1 MFKDCTQLQH
11 VYFDN
16 INTSQVRNMKE
27 MFSGC
32 TALAELDIS
41 SFNFAPVWWTD
52 GMFSGCTKL
61 KSIYSAGIRQGD
73 KDGEVQLIPFSI
85 SAIPLNNFCEDKKH
99 TEGSKF
105 TAGDFQFTMKYIR
118 SDGAESGGVFS
129 IVDVADEVES
139 FVSDGPWSKDMK
151 EVTINFK
158 NGTVKDLACGSITV
172 PITVISPDDLTNDL
186 KINNHP
192 VRVTNVYEQRQS
204 ISVNTLKV
212 DAATQDSLDGA
223 VIGIYA
229 LHDIYN
235 AKGEV
240 IVKAGQ
246 LIQKRQSDTEYGG
259 VLFTDLPTDVY
270 VAPEDKGKDLYEI
283 REITPPPGYNGTDVK
298 YRFKAGCDD
307 NVHVE
312 FKHTY
317 SGDKGII
324 DENGNKV
331 TSDESAVYYDDCGV
345 FSNTEKENLT
355 IQKLWS
361 KDKEK
366 DRPKA
371 VTFRIY
377 RNDAAGKKAQLLETV
392 TLTAV

>member
-1 MFKDCTQLQH
+1 M
-11 VYFDN
+11 
-16 INTSQVRNMKE
+16 
-27 MFSGC
+27 
-32 TALAELDIS
+32 
-41 SFNFAPVWWTD
+41 
-52 GMFSGCTKL
+52 
-61 KSIYSAGIRQGD
+61 
-73 KDGEVQLIPFSI
+73 
-85 SAIPLNNFCEDKKH
+85 
-99 TEGSKF
+99 
-105 TAGDFQFTMKYIR
+105 
-118 SDGAESGGVFS
+118 
-129 IVDVADEVES
+129 
-139 FVSDGPWSKDMK
+139 
-151 EVTINFK
+151 
-158 NGTVKDLACGSITV
+158 
-172 PITVISPDDLTNDL
+172 
-186 KINNHP
+186 
-192 VRVTNVYEQRQS
+192 
-204 ISVNTLKV
+204 
-212 DAATQDSLDGA
+212 
-223 VIGIYA
+223 
-229 LHDIYN
+229 HDIYN

-331 TSDESAVYYDDCGV
+331 TSDDSAVYYDDCGV

-371 VTFRIY
+371 VTFRIKDKKT
-377 RNDAAGKKAQLLETV
+377 DALLETV
-392 TLTAV
+392 TLTAVNNRTSDVNFITKAQAAKMSDKDFKAR